1 MDYLARLAKKCN
13 FTVIFL
19 IEKMTDLAIYI
30 INITCIALMLLLV
43 IILSFATRLKG
54 GAAYAAIIILVC
66 NTSVY
71 LFNMARSTGMYEMA
85 AITIYP
91 VQFNALLMPLMWLFV
106 RRELDSSYRFR
117 MKTLFHFIPSL
128 GLFIFAL
135 IYFLPMSH
143 NEFATLMLYEATG
156 GGSTIVVAANDLVI
170 SAQVLVYFSLIFRF
184 ISRTERK
191 LKEHYSD
198 SDYMNVLWIKR
209 VMIFFA
215 VQFLLIL
222 IFYCILFPTIDVWFI
237 PVMNLIASSY
247 LVGNCI
253 TYPTAAYMSRIAYA
267 SSSPIEPKAKE
278 FEEPDIESMAAICQ
292 QITAYLEESRAFTN
306 PDLSLA
312 SLSVATGIPQKAI
325 SRSINGYCHK
335 NFFDMINRMRVE
347 DAKNRMRDLQNNYTV
362 ESIAEECGFRSRSS
376 FYLVFKKLEGT
387 TPARWLKTV
396 QEKTSTG
403 ISS

>member
-1 MDYLARLAKKCN
+1 
-13 FTVIFL
+13 
-19 IEKMTDLAIYI
+19 MTDIAIYT
-30 INITCIALMLLLV
+30 INITCIALMVLLV
-43 IILSFATRLKG
+43 IILSVATRLKG

-66 NTSVY
+66 NISVY
-71 LFNMARSTGMYEMA
+71 LFNMARSTGMYDMA
-85 AITIYP
+85 ATAIYP
-91 VQFNALLMPLMWLFV
+91 VQLNALLMPLMWLFV

-117 MKTLFHFIPSL
+117 MKIFLHFVPSL
-128 GLFIFAL
+128 GLLIFAL
-135 IYFLPMSH
+135 VYFLPMPRS
-143 NEFATLMLYEATG
+143 EFVSLMLREATG
-156 GGSTIVVAANDLVI
+156 GGNTIVALLNDGVVSI
-170 SAQVLVYFSLIFRF
+170 QVLVYFPLIFTF
-184 ISRTERK
+184 IARTEKK
-191 LKEHYSD
+191 LKENYSD

-222 IFYCILFPTIDVWFI
+222 LFYCILFPTIDVWFI

-267 SSSPIEPKAKE
+267 SPPSIEDKAKE
-278 FEEPDIESMAAICQ
+278 IEEPDIESMAAICR
-292 QITAYLEESRAFTN
+292 QITAYLEESKAFKN

-335 NFFDMINRMRVE
+335 NFFDLINRMRIE

-396 QEKTSTG
+396 QEKTTTG
-403 ISS
+403 ILS

>member
-1 MDYLARLAKKCN
+1 
-13 FTVIFL
+13 
-19 IEKMTDLAIYI
+19 MT
-30 INITCIALMLLLV
+30 LLV
-43 IILSFATRLKG
+43 IILSVATRLKG

-66 NTSVY
+66 NISVY
-71 LFNMARSTGMYEMA
+71 LFNMARSTGMYDMA
-85 AITIYP
+85 AIAIYP
-91 VQFNALLMPLMWLFV
+91 VQLNALLMPLMWLFV

-117 MKTLFHFIPSL
+117 MKTFLHFVPSL
-128 GLFIFAL
+128 GLLIFAL
-135 IYFLPMSH
+135 VYFLPMPRG
-143 NEFATLMLYEATG
+143 EFVSLMLREATRG
-156 GGSTIVVAANDLVI
+156 GNTIVALLNDGVVSI
-170 SAQVLVYFSLIFRF
+170 QVLVYFPLIFTF
-184 ISRTERK
+184 IARTEKK
-191 LKEHYSD
+191 LKENYSD

-222 IFYCILFPTIDVWFI
+222 LFYCILFPTIDVWFI

-267 SSSPIEPKAKE
+267 SPPSIEDKAKE
-278 FEEPDIESMAAICQ
+278 IEEPDIESMVAICR
-292 QITAYLEESRAFTN
+292 QITAYLEESKAFKN
-306 PDLSLA
+306 PDLSWA

-335 NFFDMINRMRVE
+335 NFFDLINRMRIE

-396 QEKTSTG
+396 QEKTTTG
-403 ISS
+403 ILS

>member
-1 MDYLARLAKKCN
+1 
-13 FTVIFL
+13 
-19 IEKMTDLAIYI
+19 MTEIAIYT
-30 INITCIALMLLLV
+30 INITCIALMVLLV
-43 IILSFATRLKG
+43 IILSVATRLKG

-66 NTSVY
+66 NISVY
-71 LFNMARSTGMYEMA
+71 LFNMARSTGMYDMA
-85 AITIYP
+85 AIAIYP

-106 RRELDSSYRFR
+106 RRELDSSFRFR
-117 MKTLFHFIPSL
+117 MKTFLHFAPSL
-128 GLFIFAL
+128 GLLIFAL
-135 IYFLPMSH
+135 VYFLPMPRSG
-143 NEFATLMLYEATG
+143 FVSLMLREATG
-156 GGSTIVVAANDLVI
+156 GGSTIVALVNDGVVSI
-170 SAQVLVYFSLIFRF
+170 QVLVYFPLIFKF
-184 ISRTERK
+184 IARTERK
-191 LKEHYSD
+191 LKENYSD

-247 LVGNCI
+247 LVSNCI
-253 TYPTAAYMSRIAYA
+253 TYPTAAYMNRIAYVLPP
-267 SSSPIEPKAKE
+267 PIEQKAKE
-278 FEEPDIESMAAICQ
+278 VEESDIESMVAICQ
-292 QITAYLEESRAFTN
+292 QITVYLEESKAFKN

-335 NFFDMINRMRVE
+335 NFFDLINGMRVE
-347 DAKNRMRDLQNNYTV
+347 EAKNRMYDLQNNYTV

-387 TPARWLKTV
+387 TPARWLKMV
-396 QEKTSTG
+396 QEKTATG
-403 ISS
+403 ILP

>member
-1 MDYLARLAKKCN
+1 
-13 FTVIFL
+13 
-19 IEKMTDLAIYI
+19 MTEIAIYT
-30 INITCIALMLLLV
+30 INITCIVLMVLLV
-43 IILSFATRLKG
+43 IILSAATRLKG

-66 NTSVY
+66 NISVY
-71 LFNMARSTGMYEMA
+71 LFNMARSTGMYDMA
-85 AITIYP
+85 AIAIYP

-106 RRELDSSYRFR
+106 RRELDSSFRFR
-117 MKTLFHFIPSL
+117 MKTFLHFVPSL
-128 GLFIFAL
+128 GLLIFAL
-135 IYFLPMSH
+135 VYFMPMPRSG
-143 NEFATLMLYEATG
+143 FVSLMLREATG
-156 GGSTIVVAANDLVI
+156 GGSTIVALVNDGVVSI
-170 SAQVLVYFSLIFRF
+170 QVLVYFPLIFTF
-184 ISRTERK
+184 IARTERK
-191 LKEHYSD
+191 LKENYSD

-215 VQFLLIL
+215 VQFFLIL

-253 TYPTAAYMSRIAYA
+253 THPTAAYMNRIAYA
-267 SSSPIEPKAKE
+267 SPPPIEQKAKE
-278 FEEPDIESMAAICQ
+278 VEDPDIESMAAICR
-292 QITAYLEESRAFTN
+292 QITAYLEESKAFKN

-312 SLSVATGIPQKAI
+312 SLSVATEIPQKAI

-335 NFFDMINRMRVE
+335 NFFDLINRMRVE
-347 DAKNRMRDLQNNYTV
+347 EAKNRMRDLQNNYTI

-396 QEKTSTG
+396 QEKNCQGFLS
-403 ISS
+403 

>member
-1 MDYLARLAKKCN
+1 
-13 FTVIFL
+13 
-19 IEKMTDLAIYI
+19 MTDIAIYT
-30 INITCIALMLLLV
+30 INLTCIALMTLLV
-43 IILSFATRLKG
+43 IILSVATRLKG

-66 NTSVY
+66 NISVY
-71 LFNMARSTGMYEMA
+71 LFNMARSTGMYDMA
-85 AITIYP
+85 AIAIYP
-91 VQFNALLMPLMWLFV
+91 VQLNALLMPLMWLFV

-117 MKTLFHFIPSL
+117 MKTFLHFVPSL
-128 GLFIFAL
+128 GLLIFAL
-135 IYFLPMSH
+135 VYFLPMPRG
-143 NEFATLMLYEATG
+143 EFVSLMLREATRG
-156 GGSTIVVAANDLVI
+156 GNTIVALLNDGVVSI
-170 SAQVLVYFSLIFRF
+170 QVLVYFPLIFTF
-184 ISRTERK
+184 IARTEKK
-191 LKEHYSD
+191 LKENYSD

-222 IFYCILFPTIDVWFI
+222 LFYCILFPTIDVWFI

-267 SSSPIEPKAKE
+267 SPPSIEDKAKE
-278 FEEPDIESMAAICQ
+278 IEEPDIESMVAICR
-292 QITAYLEESRAFTN
+292 QITAYLEESKAFKN

-335 NFFDMINRMRVE
+335 NFFDLINRMRIE

-396 QEKTSTG
+396 QEKTTTG
-403 ISS
+403 ILS